1 MRELFTGYSK
11 KTEEEVKDIWENA
24 LITFDTSV
32 ILNLYRYS
40 ESTRNTILKL
50 ITKFQDRVFLPYQV
64 ALEYNRNRFE
74 VISEQDKSHNQF
86 IERLKQIENDLNS
99 KIKPPFLSNDLHKSL
114 SKVFRKVEK
123 EVTLSIEQFQL
134 MLSEDKIFD
143 EVSQIFENKILEKFT
158 SEKLQQLFK
167 EADLRYAKKIPPGFE
182 DIKKEGDKK
191 YGDFIV
197 WTEIIEKAKSEKKSI
212 ILISDERKK
221 DWLWNLK
228 DGRTIGPRQELVE
241 EIKEKANVSFHI
253 YNSERFL
260 NFGQNY
266 LNEIV
271 NKEAIE
277 EIEGIKKY
285 NNMKVD
291 ELANESNKIIE
302 NFHRTLENYLEKLSP
317 LEADIIRLNIGH
329 RDMKP
334 MSIKEIAET
343 FDMTPKKIKS
353 IKEYALKKI
362 LKMEKG
368 E

>member
-11 KTEEEVKDIWENA
+11 KTEKEIKELWQSA
-24 LITFDTSV
+24 LITFDTNV

-40 ESTRNTILKL
+40 ESTRNTILEL

-64 ALEYNRNRFE
+64 ALEYNRNRYE

-86 IERLKQIENDLNS
+86 LEKLNQIENDLNS

-114 SKVFRKVEK
+114 SEVFKKVEE
-123 EVTLSIEQFQL
+123 EVKLSIDQFQL
-134 MLSEDKIFD
+134 MLSEDKIFNQ
-143 EVSQIFENKILEKFT
+143 VSQIFENKILEKI
-158 SEKLQQLFK
+158 SNDELVKLFK
-167 EADLRYAKKIPPGFE
+167 EADSRYSKKIPPGYE

-197 WTEIIEKAKSEKKSI
+197 WTEIIEKAKTEKKSI

-253 YNSERFL
+253 YSSERFL
-260 NFGQNY
+260 NYGQNY
-266 LNEIV
+266 LNENV
-271 NKEAIE
+271 NQEAIE

-291 ELANESNKIIE
+291 ELVQESNKIID
-302 NFHRTLENYLEKLSP
+302 NFHRTLEGYLEKLTP

-329 RDMKP
+329 RGMEA
-334 MSIKEIAET
+334 MSINEIAET
-343 FDMTPKKIKS
+343 FDMTPKKVKT
-353 IKEYALKKI
+353 IKEYAMKKI
-362 LKMEKG
+362 LKMEREK
-368 E
+368 